1 MREVSALLHVHTN
14 TLRRWAGKGI
24 IKSVCITPRGDLRF
38 LSRDIDRFLT
48 EMSNLNH
55 L

>member
-1 MREVSALLHVHTN
+1 MREVSALLHVHPN

-24 IKSVCITPRGDLRF
+24 IKSVRIKPRGDRRF

-48 EMSNLNH
+48 GMSNLNH